1 MSTTQHVDVCSS
13 QRRSISR
20 VKAGAVAGEGR
31 GGAGPPASPLLL
43 RLLCCSSAV
52 LLLGGAAA
60 SAAPNNCRINQQP
73 TMYLLPMSP
82 VLPTLR
88 QPPPPSAACL
98 KPLINIITA
107 ESLNLVTLVH
117 HRTTQSRHEP

>member
-31 GGAGPPASPLLL
+31 GGAGPPASPLL

-60 SAAPNNCRINQQP
+60 SAAPNNCRINQP
-73 TMYLLPMSP
+73 TYH
-82 VLPTLR
+82 VF
-88 QPPPPSAACL
+88 AAD
-98 KPLINIITA
+98 
-107 ESLNLVTLVH
+107 VTCFANAAAAASTVSGMFEATYQH
-117 HRTTQSRHEP
+117 HHS